1 MRWCVAMVCCLFCV
15 ASLADAASLSLP
27 DAVRA
32 QIGVTVGYDP
42 AYRRLAYP
50 GGDVDPRTGVC
61 TDVVIRAFRVLG
73 DDLQVRVHED
83 MRQHFDAYPKLWGL
97 HSTDRNIDHRRVPN
111 LQTFFTRHGKRLP
124 ITMDAEDYQAGD
136 IVTWRLSN
144 GLPHIGLVSD
154 RRNREGVPL
163 ILHNIG
169 AGTQEQ
175 DLLFAFEITGH
186 YRYASPAPQSLP

>member
-1 MRWCVAMVCCLFCV
+1 MRWITVILLWMLGMPLVV
-15 ASLADAASLSLP
+15 NAASLSLP
-27 DAVRA
+27 DAARE

-42 AYRRLAYP
+42 AYRQLAYP
-50 GGDVDPRTGVC
+50 GGDVDQSTGVC
-61 TDVVIRAFRVLG
+61 TDVVIRAFRALG

-83 MRQHFDAYPKLWGL
+83 MRRHFDAYPKLWGL

-111 LQTFFTRHGKRLP
+111 LQTFFTRHGRKLAISNRAVDFEP
-124 ITMDAEDYQAGD
+124 GD

-154 RRNREGVPL
+154 RRNHEGVPL

-169 AGTQEQ
+169 AGAQEQ

-186 YRYASPAPQSLP
+186 YRYDLPVR

>member
-1 MRWCVAMVCCLFCV
+1 MRWITVLLL
-15 ASLADAASLSLP
+15 SLLGLPLVVDAASLSLP
-27 DAVRA
+27 DAALA

-42 AYRRLAYP
+42 TYRRLAYP
-50 GGDVDPRTGVC
+50 GGDVDQSTGVC
-61 TDVVIRAFRVLG
+61 TDVVIRAFRALG

-83 MRQHFDAYPKLWGL
+83 MRQHFDAYPKFWGL
-97 HSTDRNIDHRRVPN
+97 RGTDRNIDHRRVPN
-111 LQTFFTRHGKRLP
+111 LQTFFTRHGHKLT
-124 ITMDAEDYQAGD
+124 ITDHAEDYQPGD

-186 YRYASPAPQSLP
+186 YRYAPPAS

>member
-1 MRWCVAMVCCLFCV
+1 MRWCVAMVCCLFCA
-15 ASLADAASLSLP
+15 ASLADVAALSLP
-27 DAVRA
+27 QAAREQV
-32 QIGVTVGYDP
+32 GVTVTYDP
-42 AYRRLAYP
+42 AYRRLDYP
-50 GGDVDPRTGVC
+50 GGDVDPSTGVC

-73 DDLQVRVHED
+73 DDLQVRVHDD
-83 MRQHFDAYPKLWGL
+83 MRRHFDAYPKLWGL
-97 HSTDRNIDHRRVPN
+97 HRTDRNIDHRRVPN

-124 ITMDAEDYQAGD
+124 ITMDAEDYQPGD

-154 RRNREGVPL
+154 RRSREGVPL

-175 DLLFAFEITGH
+175 DMLFAFEITGH
-186 YRYASPAPQSLP
+186 YRYAPPAP

>member
-1 MRWCVAMVCCLFCV
+1 MRWITVILLWMLGMPLVV
-15 ASLADAASLSLP
+15 NAASLSLP
-27 DAVRA
+27 DAARA

-42 AYRRLAYP
+42 AYRQLAYP
-50 GGDVDPRTGVC
+50 GGDVDQSTGVC

-83 MRQHFDAYPKLWGL
+83 MRRHFDAYPKSWGL
-97 HSTDRNIDHRRVPN
+97 RGTDRNIDHRRVPN
-111 LQTFFTRHGKRLP
+111 LQIFFTRHGHKLAITKR
-124 ITMDAEDYQAGD
+124 AEDYQPGD

-186 YRYASPAPQSLP
+186 YRYAPPAS

>member
-1 MRWCVAMVCCLFCV
+1 MRWITVILLWMLGMPLVV
-15 ASLADAASLSLP
+15 NAASLSLP
-27 DAVRA
+27 DAARA

-42 AYRRLAYP
+42 AYRQLAYP
-50 GGDVDPRTGVC
+50 GGDVDQSTGVC

-83 MRQHFDAYPKLWGL
+83 MRQHFDAYPKSWGL
-97 HSTDRNIDHRRVPN
+97 RGTDRNIDHRRVPN
-111 LQTFFTRHGKRLP
+111 LQIFFTRHGHKLAITKR
-124 ITMDAEDYQAGD
+124 AEDYQPGD

-186 YRYASPAPQSLP
+186 YRYDPPAP

>member
-1 MRWCVAMVCCLFCV
+1 MRWITVILLWMLGMPLVV
-15 ASLADAASLSLP
+15 NAASLSLP
-27 DAVRA
+27 DAARE

-42 AYRRLAYP
+42 AYRQLAYP
-50 GGDVDPRTGVC
+50 GGDVDPSTGVC
-61 TDVVIRAFRVLG
+61 TDVVIRAFRALG
-73 DDLQVRVHED
+73 DDLQLRVHED
-83 MRQHFDAYPKLWGL
+83 MRRHFDAYPKLWGL
-97 HSTDRNIDHRRVPN
+97 RSTDRNIDHRRVPN
-111 LQTFFTRHGKRLP
+111 LQTFFTRHGHKLAITKR
-124 ITMDAEDYQAGD
+124 AEDYQPGD

-186 YRYASPAPQSLP
+186 YRYDPPAS

>member
-1 MRWCVAMVCCLFCV
+1 MRWITVILLWMLGMPLVV
-15 ASLADAASLSLP
+15 NAASLSLP
-27 DAVRA
+27 DAARA

-42 AYRRLAYP
+42 AYRQLAYP
-50 GGDVDPRTGVC
+50 GGDVDPSTGVC
-61 TDVVIRAFRVLG
+61 TDVVIRAFRALG

-83 MRQHFDAYPKLWGL
+83 MRRHFAAYPKLWGL
-97 HSTDRNIDHRRVPN
+97 RSTDRNIDHRRVPN
-111 LQTFFTRHGKRLP
+111 LQTFFTRHGHKLAVTKR
-124 ITMDAEDYQAGD
+124 AEDYQPGD

-175 DLLFAFEITGH
+175 DLLFAFQITGH
-186 YRYASPAPQSLP
+186 YRYAPPAP

>member
-1 MRWCVAMVCCLFCV
+1 MRWITVLL
-15 ASLADAASLSLP
+15 SLMLGLSLVVNAASLSLP
-27 DAVRA
+27 DAARA

-42 AYRRLAYP
+42 GYRQLAYP
-50 GGDVDPRTGVC
+50 GGDVDQSTGVC
-61 TDVVIRAFRVLG
+61 TDVVIRAFRALG

-83 MRQHFDAYPKLWGL
+83 MRRHFDAYPKSWGL
-97 HSTDRNIDHRRVPN
+97 RGTDRNIDHRRVPN
-111 LQTFFTRHGKRLP
+111 LQTFFTRHGHKLAVTKR
-124 ITMDAEDYQAGD
+124 AEDYQPGD

-186 YRYASPAPQSLP
+186 YRYAPPAS